1 MRELPSQTQRNKE
14 GSMNLQ
20 GRHFRL
26 VVMDRDSSL
35 GAKSVAH
42 CAVYA
47 LPNASVTWRPPDPWL
62 ESALDQNR

>member
-1 MRELPSQTQRNKE
+1 
-14 GSMNLQ
+14 MNLQ

-47 LPNASVTWRPPDPWL
+47 LSNASVTWRPPGPWL